1 MVCGH
6 SARLARADGARQYV
20 TDRKDGL
27 LVDIDDRDGLV
38 AALKSAL
45 ENKSLRKQLIR
56 GGKATFDELFSRDV
70 VVSQL
75 ITSYQDM
82 IRRYRDG

>member
-1 MVCGH
+1 M
-6 SARLARADGARQYV
+6 ATRADGAKHYV

-45 ENKSLRKQLIR
+45 ENKSLRKQLIK
-56 GGKATFDELFSRDV
+56 GGQATYDELFSRDV